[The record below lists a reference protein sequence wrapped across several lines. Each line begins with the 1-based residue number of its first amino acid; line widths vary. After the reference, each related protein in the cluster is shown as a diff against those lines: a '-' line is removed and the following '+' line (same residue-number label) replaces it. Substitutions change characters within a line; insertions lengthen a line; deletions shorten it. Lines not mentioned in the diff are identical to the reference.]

1 VLAYQ
6 SKRMELEESSN
17 PFATVIL
24 AQLEAIALSH
34 ESSAEQRL
42 ASKMALTRLL
52 YDKGWGQDYVWNLFR
67 FIDWIIQLPSDLVIK
82 YDEMIHQLTEE
93 KKMAYITS
101 IERLAM
107 KRGLQE
113 GKREGKILGQ
123 LEGMEEG
130 KLKGMEEGKLKGME
144 EGKLE
149 GKLEGQRET
158 QLAIAKQLLAKGQD
172 VNFVVEITGL
182 SLVEIETL
190 QSSAKH

>member
-1 VLAYQ
+1 MLAYQ

-130 KLKGMEEGKLKGME
+130 KLKGMEEGKL
-144 EGKLE
+144 E